1 MPTSIKQTKKC
12 FHTNSLHLSACSGS
26 ESGNYSP
33 RSRKKKQPGR
43 LPFVPY
49 ISPRSSTLLKL
60 TQFSP
65 FLRPPPACWS
75 TPSWKR
81 NEMPHPFHPVSWELQ
96 PMGFPH
102 HLIVSHSL
110 YRQQDCRRLRSQVK
124 VFTCEALKTGN
135 CYGRSTRITNRTF
148 CEDVSVL
155 LSCPYMAMEHLKCGW
170 CDRIGTTISTVFNW
184 NSHAQLVATG
194 WADF

>member
-1 MPTSIKQTKKC
+1 MWLFVTPWTAACQASLSIAISQSLFKLTSIESVTLTSIKQTKKC

-49 ISPRSSTLLKL
+49 TSPRSSTLLKL

-65 FLRPPPACWS
+65 FLRPPLACWS
-75 TPSWKR
+75 THSWKR

-96 PMGFPH
+96 PMSFPH

-110 YRQQDCRRLRSQVK
+110 YSKTAEGLEARLRCLRVK
-124 VFTCEALKTGN
+124 L
-135 CYGRSTRITNRTF
+135 
-148 CEDVSVL
+148 
-155 LSCPYMAMEHLKCGW
+155 
-170 CDRIGTTISTVFNW
+170 
-184 NSHAQLVATG
+184 
-194 WADF
+194 